1 MKKVTIE
8 RAVELFKKDISVLE
22 NHAIKFNKKLAETI
36 HDGVLVLVAGG
47 AVEEIIDE
55 YRRLVKNDLMSQG
68 TFKIIRST
76 FNKVVEIMINLTK
89 KEQLELYENIKAIGS
104 YRKIYEYVKAYGATE
119 AEAEVAE
126 TETTEAEVAET
137 ETTEAEVAETE
148 TTEAEVTIDDI
159 LDLLDQIEEKA
170 VELPAYKLVTLK
182 SMLENLIKA
191 L

>member
-126 TETTEAEVAET
+126 TETTEAEV
-137 ETTEAEVAETE
+137 
-148 TTEAEVTIDDI
+148 TIDDI